1 MLDTVEIFDAMDGEW
16 LEGMYS
22 SFIKKKIIV
31 VKRLL
36 GREFKFPAII
46 DLVFSS
52 NISRQMMI

>member
-1 MLDTVEIFDAMDGEW
+1 MQWMENGSKVCIHHL
-16 LEGMYS
+16 L
-22 SFIKKKIIV
+22 KKKITV